1 MSAQVS
7 HEEIRRMVRELLRDA
22 VAGVAAAT
30 DGTEAGRTETGGT
43 KTGGTEATVP
53 SATPAGVGRPAEVG
67 AMSERVRAALEV
79 GGGAI
84 EIAIA
89 SDSDLNA
96 FAQQVALCALERD
109 LLGAIAS
116 NRVRFRLAG
125 RGGQSG
131 QSGHTGPVA
140 AGAAAAPAP
149 DRVSAAGSAKDGD
162 AYHWEQG
169 LLSETKITEIAR
181 THAKLVLGRRALL
194 TPLAWDRARSL
205 GLHVMRMK
213 P

>member
-1 MSAQVS
+1 MGQRVS
-7 HEEIRRMVRELLRDA
+7 HDEIRAMVRELLRDA
-22 VAGVAAAT
+22 VAGSGSGAASSA
-30 DGTEAGRTETGGT
+30 ASP
-43 KTGGTEATVP
+43 AVP
-53 SATPAGVGRPAEVG
+53 ARSAEVG
-67 AMSERVRAALEV
+67 GLSERVRAALAN
-79 GGGAI
+79 GGGGGI

-125 RGGQSG
+125 GG
-131 QSGHTGPVA
+131 PP
-140 AGAAAAPAP
+140 AAAAGEAATGGTAPPA
-149 DRVSAAGSAKDGD
+149 KEGD
-162 AYHWEQG
+162 AYHWEHG

-181 THAKLVLGRRALL
+181 SHAKLVLGRQALL

-205 GLHVMRMK
+205 GLQVVRMR

>member
-7 HEEIRRMVRELLRDA
+7 HDEIRHMVRELLRDA
-22 VAGVAAAT
+22 VAGGGAEAAPP
-30 DGTEAGRTETGGT
+30 EE
-43 KTGGTEATVP
+43 
-53 SATPAGVGRPAEVG
+53 TPAAPARSAEIG
-67 AMSERVRAALEV
+67 GLSERVRAALAS
-79 GGGAI
+79 GGGGGGI

-125 RGGQSG
+125 GGGGSGGGQE
-131 QSGHTGPVA
+131 
-140 AGAAAAPAP
+140 AAAAKQVTPPAAP
-149 DRVSAAGSAKDGD
+149 VKDGD

-169 LLSETKITEIAR
+169 LLNETKVTEIAR
-181 THAKLVLGRRALL
+181 THAKLVLGRRALM

-205 GLHVMRMK
+205 GLQVVRMK
-213 P
+213 S

>member
-1 MSAQVS
+1 MGARVP
-7 HEEIRRMVRELLRDA
+7 HDEIRRMVRELLRDA
-22 VAGVAAAT
+22 VAGGAT
-30 DGTEAGRTETGGT
+30 
-43 KTGGTEATVP
+43 
-53 SATPAGVGRPAEVG
+53 STPQQAPPAMSTRPAEVG
-67 AMSERVRAALEV
+67 GLSERVRAALAS
-79 GGGAI
+79 GGGGI
-84 EIAIA
+84 EIAVA
-89 SDSDLNA
+89 SDSDLNT

-125 RGGQSG
+125 GG
-131 QSGHTGPVA
+131 GPR
-140 AGAAAAPAP
+140 AAPAEK
-149 DRVSAAGSAKDGD
+149 AAAEKAAPGAASPAKDGD

-181 THAKLVLGRRALL
+181 SHAKLVLGRQALL

-205 GLHVMRMK
+205 GLQVVRMR

>member
-7 HEEIRRMVRELLRDA
+7 HDEIRAMVRALLRDA
-22 VAGVAAAT
+22 VADGGAEAVPPQETPAAT
-30 DGTEAGRTETGGT
+30 
-43 KTGGTEATVP
+43 
-53 SATPAGVGRPAEVG
+53 ATPATTVRSAEIG
-67 AMSERVRAALEV
+67 GLSERVRAALT
-79 GGGAI
+79 GGGGGGI

-89 SDSDLNA
+89 SDTDLNA

-116 NRVRFRLAG
+116 NRVRFRLTGGGGGGGG
-125 RGGQSG
+125 RE
-131 QSGHTGPVA
+131 TVA
-140 AGAAAAPAP
+140 AEQAAAPA
-149 DRVSAAGSAKDGD
+149 AALPANDGD

-181 THAKLVLGRRALL
+181 THAKLMLGRRALL

-205 GLHVMRMK
+205 GLQVARMK
-213 P
+213 S